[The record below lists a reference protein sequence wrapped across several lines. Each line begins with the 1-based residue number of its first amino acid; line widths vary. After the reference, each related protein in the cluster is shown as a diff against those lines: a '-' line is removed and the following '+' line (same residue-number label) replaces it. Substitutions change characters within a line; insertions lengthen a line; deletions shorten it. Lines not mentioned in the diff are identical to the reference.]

1 MRQNTQ
7 TIGVRDA
14 ARKLSVTIK
23 YVYDLL
29 YMGKLPGQKIGR
41 QWRIPAEA
49 VEDRLKKRACDAR

>member
-29 YMGKLPGQKIGR
+29 YMGKLPGHKIGR

-49 VEDRLKKRACDAR
+49 VEDRLKKR

>member
-1 MRQNTQ
+1 MRENSQ

-41 QWRIPAEA
+41 QWRIPVSSVEA
-49 VEDRLKKRACDAR
+49 RLKK